1 MYYPVGQELG
11 LDWDFNDPEVTHAL
25 ARRFS
30 KFVSDLDEKRF
41 SFSGAAL
48 ACANKSMAEHLL
60 ANMELEQTIAR
71 LRSLSVTIRSA
82 EDDARE
88 AADMLEA
95 AADVQDFQSKHRI
108 SMRICSACKNGNA
121 TRELASELRD
131 LADAIASI

>member
-1 MYYPVGQELG
+1 MYYRVGQELG

-71 LRSLSVTIRSA
+71 LRSLSAPIWSA
-82 EDDARE
+82 EDDVRE

-95 AADVQDFQSKHRI
+95 AADVQDFQSQHGI
-108 SMRICSACKNGNA
+108 SMRICSACQNGNA
-121 TRELASELRD
+121 TRELASELHD